1 MRLLVVSIMSLHYK
15 VDKYASCHVMSFF
28 LINFMRKK
36 DIKRWIHFVQGHFS
50 FFLNKKLQIAK
61 YWKDQEIYFEC
72 KQEWGKVLE

>member
-1 MRLLVVSIMSLHYK
+1 MRLLVVLIMSLHYK
-15 VDKYASCHVMSFF
+15 VDKYAS
-28 LINFMRKK
+28 FMRKK